1 MSWPDFLPFFHSSF
15 NMHLL
20 SNVPG
25 AGNTVVNPTGMNS
38 DIMMKTESAQINTF
52 KNVMISLCKCLEEK
66 CYGRG
71 KLIGGSVFKMGKRA
85 RKRRYEEQRCG
96 NRQYCQEPRTQR
108 HPERPE
114 LLGDS

>member
-66 CYGRG
+66 CYSRG
-71 KLIGGSVFKMGKRA
+71 HKKGSQMFAYSDV
-85 RKRRYEEQRCG
+85 E
-96 NRQYCQEPRTQR
+96 
-108 HPERPE
+108 
-114 LLGDS
+114 